1 MNSLVPHHLKLASTA
16 DLCLQQLLTVESYYN
31 YPSLFMGFPDDPAG
45 KESACIAGDTGDA
58 GLIPWSGRSP
68 GGGKWQP
75 TRVFLPGKSH
85 GQRSLAG
92 YSPKVHKESDTTE
105 ASCHKEE
112 IFPHSE
118 FCASPLNLLQEN
130 KG

>member
-1 MNSLVPHHLKLASTA
+1 MILRDHVNSLVPHHLELASTA

-31 YPSLFMGFPDDPAG
+31 YPSPFMGFPDDSAG

-58 GLIPWSGRSP
+58 SLILWSGRSP

-75 TRVFLPGKSH
+75 TPVFLPGKAH

-92 YSPKVHKESDTTE
+92 YRPKVHRVRHD
-105 ASCHKEE
+105 
-112 IFPHSE
+112 
-118 FCASPLNLLQEN
+118 
-130 KG
+130 